1 MGAWQQ
7 AWNRRV
13 LFPDWKPD
21 VDSTHIG
28 DEQVMA
34 TSAQVQQLYIALLGR
49 AADKPGLDWWLENIN
64 GGERT
69 LEQAAA
75 AFTTSEEYISV
86 YGDLQGD
93 ALVTAV
99 YSNLFERTPS
109 AEEVAYWVNDGRPA
123 DQLLA
128 AFLAYASPADQTVIN
143 NKVFVAQAYSNATGD
158 DYNLDAAAQII
169 ANVDG
174 TAASVSAALNNLPT
188 STATLTEGIVAYQD
202 AVAAEAAALAEIA
215 LADNANQNDGD
226 AVVVDLASTA
236 NIDELEDF
244 VDQYSAAD
252 ARTELTRAES
262 EVGADEVAL
271 LDFQS
276 DLREARNVVESD
288 PTGITGDYL
297 NGVRQTDA
305 NLRAALSE
313 VRADIAATAGAT
325 SPATDFSAL
334 LNLRSTAEAQ
344 LATDVNTDGNNA
356 AVLAEVRDAIVAF
369 AAAGGD
375 VTASAGTSGSVAELL
390 AEIGAALTADDNGVA
405 VDTLIATF
413 DGVKVDVSAV
423 TTPTAEAATLASAVT
438 TAEQRATLEKSV
450 ETAEANLVAAGGLG
464 ADLVAIENM
473 IEARDELI
481 QDVTDAEAELTESQQ
496 YFAELTELMEAYVA
510 AGKDIDNA
518 REALNKIG
526 VENIV
531 ELGVQSTAG
540 TASEGDLYLFIQ
552 DETKT
557 ISLLNFEA
565 DDRLFIGEGF
575 ARVDLA
581 ADASLST
588 ERLGDSSALEV
599 FFQQVGAN
607 TVVSVEGESFGGNA
621 LNLTDMTTIT
631 LTGVSVENVTFEN
644 GYVTVA

>member
-1 MGAWQQ
+1 MATGLEPTGS
-7 AWNRRV
+7 V
-13 LFPDWKPD
+13 PDWKPD

-28 DEQVMA
+28 DELVMA

-75 AFTTSEEYISV
+75 AFTTSEEFVST
-86 YGDLQGD
+86 YGNLQG
-93 ALVTAV
+93 AELVTAV

-109 AEEVAYWVNDGRPA
+109 QEEVTYWVNDGRPA

-128 AFLAYASPADQTVIN
+128 AFLTYASPADQAVVN
-143 NKVFVAQAYSNATGD
+143 NKVFVAEAYSNATGD
-158 DYNLDAAAQII
+158 DYNLDAAAQIV
-169 ANVDG
+169 ADVNG

-236 NIDELEDF
+236 NTDELEDF
-244 VDQYSAAD
+244 VGQYSGAD

-262 EVGADEVAL
+262 EVGEDEVAL
-271 LDFQS
+271 LDLQS
-276 DLREARNVVESD
+276 ELREARNVVESD
-288 PTGITGDYL
+288 PTSITGDYL
-297 NGVRQTDA
+297 DGVRQTDA

-375 VTASAGTSGSVAELL
+375 VTASAGTSGSVAKLL
-390 AEIGAALTADDNGVA
+390 ADIGAALAADDNGVA

-413 DGVKVDVSAV
+413 DGAKVDVSAV
-423 TTPTAEAATLASAVT
+423 TTPTAEAATLASAVA
-438 TAEQRATLEKSV
+438 TAEQRATLEQSV
-450 ETAEANLVAAGGLG
+450 ATAESNLGAAGLG

-510 AGKDIDNA
+510 AGEDIDNA
-518 REALNKIG
+518 REALEKIG

-540 TASEGDLYLFIQ
+540 TASEGDLYLFNQ
-552 DETKT
+552 DETGT
-557 ISLLNFEA
+557 ISLLNFEV

-621 LNLTDMTTIT
+621 LKLTDMTTIT